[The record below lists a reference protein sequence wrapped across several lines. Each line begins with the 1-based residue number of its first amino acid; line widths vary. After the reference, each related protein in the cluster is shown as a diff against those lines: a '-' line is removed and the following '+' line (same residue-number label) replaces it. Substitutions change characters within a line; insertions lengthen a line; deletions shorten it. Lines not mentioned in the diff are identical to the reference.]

1 MLDPTCRFSFGIEI
15 EVIAEPRELFMPA
28 WTASQYYERLAEYL
42 RKRDLNA
49 VADPLCDGHRKHPE
63 HYDKWFITKDAS
75 LGRPSYPLRELI
87 PQTLIILSCIKVL
100 YLIFIP

>member
-28 WTASQYYERLAEYL
+28 WTASHYYERLAECL

-75 LGRPSYPLRELI
+75 LGRPSYPLRKLI

-100 YLIFIP
+100 CPIFIP